1 MSKPICPII
10 LPYIVGLTR
19 EEAYDKCDA
28 LKEIMRV
35 IEGSILYDPIK
46 AAKIYLVLN
55 VIVPKEF

>member
-1 MSKPICPII
+1 M
-10 LPYIVGLTR
+10 VGLTR